1 MLQEPGRRRCRRL
14 PKPLAPYVF
23 ALYMATVMS
32 LLMCLV
38 ITIAEFGF
46 TDRYVE
52 NVMNAY
58 RVAMPAAFACI
69 LLVRP
74 IVAKLVALSVRSEG

>member
-1 MLQEPGRRRCRRL
+1 
-14 PKPLAPYVF
+14 
-23 ALYMATVMS
+23 MS

>member
-1 MLQEPGRRRCRRL
+1 MLQELGRRRCRRL
-14 PKPLAPYVF
+14 PKSLAPYVF